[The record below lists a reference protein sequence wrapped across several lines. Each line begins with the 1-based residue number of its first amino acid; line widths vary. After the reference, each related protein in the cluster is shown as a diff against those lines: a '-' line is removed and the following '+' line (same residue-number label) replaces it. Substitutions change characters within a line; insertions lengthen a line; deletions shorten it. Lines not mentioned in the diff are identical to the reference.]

1 VKHGVAPNVLWSQVQ
16 STAPWLTGLPG
27 AETACAW
34 LADHEAAAA
43 SQATAEPD
51 AYTRMLLAAH
61 WATVATFVPTDVDAR
76 IRHHVWQSVTSV
88 DALERLCGL
97 VDEVAR
103 WPATVVSERAVDL
116 GLGPMSGHDGEWL
129 GVRAGALL
137 RADELGADGHVARLS
152 AAIDEELERERQTLE
167 RAWRTG
173 DARSALSAITIVAH
187 NLGDLSR
194 VVSLWPRRPSLA
206 AARERLTRL
215 GHPDGATRVPSFVA
229 AGEINKR
236 LMATENHRFLALRK
250 PRALRRSRELL
261 LPIGPW
267 FDAWGARIATC
278 DELDARDRGDIMGA
292 LLHLHARAP
301 RQAGCLRGLAGLHQ
315 ATAGGL
321 SSIAEFA
328 PARLRKEIGRG
339 AVRDAIDLP
348 RERFE
353 EPFSRRFEAVAG
365 PFASSFEG

>member
-1 VKHGVAPNVLWSQVQ
+1 
-16 STAPWLTGLPG
+16 
-27 AETACAW
+27 
-34 LADHEAAAA
+34 
-43 SQATAEPD
+43 
-51 AYTRMLLAAH
+51 M
-61 WATVATFVPTDVDAR
+61 
-76 IRHHVWQSVTSV
+76 
-88 DALERLCGL
+88 
-97 VDEVAR
+97 
-103 WPATVVSERAVDL
+103 
-116 GLGPMSGHDGEWL
+116 
-129 GVRAGALL
+129 
-137 RADELGADGHVARLS
+137 
-152 AAIDEELERERQTLE
+152 
-167 RAWRTG
+167 
-173 DARSALSAITIVAH
+173 AH

-215 GHPDGATRVPSFVA
+215 GHADGATRVPSFVA

-236 LMATENHRFLALRK
+236 LMAAENHRFLALRK
-250 PRALRRSRELL
+250 PRALRRARELL

-278 DELDARDRGDIMGA
+278 ERLDPRDRGDIMGA

-301 RQAGCLRGLAGLHQ
+301 RQAGCLRALAGLHQ

-321 SSIAEFA
+321 ASIAEFA

-353 EPFSRRFEAVAG
+353 EPFARRFEAVAA
-365 PFASSFEG
+365 PFAASFEG